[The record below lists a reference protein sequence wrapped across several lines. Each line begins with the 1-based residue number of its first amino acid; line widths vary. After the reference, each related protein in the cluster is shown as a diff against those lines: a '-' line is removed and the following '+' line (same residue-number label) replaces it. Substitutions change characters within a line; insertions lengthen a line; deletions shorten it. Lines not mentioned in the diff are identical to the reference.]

1 MSCHIRTWNT
11 SNLDTSGDCH
21 NIKRFV
27 TEKSINAQGY
37 LECPW
42 RAGPACSCSSSCGV
56 RGLRGA
62 LLGGGA
68 GAVVAEAVGVA
79 SGGRSEVVGGGGDAD
94 TADPSLSS
102 HHLLALVLQLYDN
115 AMRTNYISYF

>member
-1 MSCHIRTWNT
+1 MIIYHW
-11 SNLDTSGDCH
+11 
-21 NIKRFV
+21 
-27 TEKSINAQGY
+27 KSIDPVGY

-56 RGLRGA
+56 RGPRGA
-62 LLGGGA
+62 LPGGGA
-68 GAVVAEAVGVA
+68 AVAVAEAGGVA
-79 SGGRSEVVGGGGDAD
+79 SGGRSGVVGGGGDAD